1 MSTWEPPTEGSSA
14 GVDPTVA
21 LPVDVNEIAVDG
33 STPKWKTA
41 SPSTQASSEGSSPEL
56 VVPPPET
63 AATASRPEDNAP
75 TADASSPSDEG
86 DLGLI
91 DLLGKLGLSTLD
103 EPEVAVRSL
112 IDKRKQLRT
121 DRTAFKARADEAV
134 KKLDAVA
141 PKDGDKAEV
150 EIKGDGTPHG
160 DLVAAVGVLDTLTSE
175 SARIDRSIAGEHA
188 KIKALQDKIRNM
200 QIAIGVGIVAL
211 IILFIILVS

>member
-14 GVDPTVA
+14 EVDPTVA
-21 LPVDVNEIAVDG
+21 LAVDVNESATVG
-33 STPKWKTA
+33 STAKWKKA
-41 SPSTQASSEGSSPEL
+41 SPSAEALSADPDPEL
-56 VVPPPET
+56 VVPPAEA
-63 AATASRPEDNAP
+63 AATTSGPVDNTP
-75 TADASSPSDEG
+75 TVDASSPSDTGNIE
-86 DLGLI
+86 LI
-91 DLLGKLGLSTLD
+91 DLLGKLGLSALD

-112 IDKRKQLRT
+112 IDQRKQLRI